1 MATER
6 ETPGARFTAP
16 TAEEAGD
23 RVASCI
29 VPGGRCPK
37 CYERSG
43 TVSEMEFVEANC
55 SGHFANFRCLY
66 CPVCGHSEDL

>member
-1 MATER
+1 MAAKRAT
-6 ETPGARFTAP
+6 TGAQFTAP

-43 TVSEMEFVEANC
+43 TVSEMEFVEPNC
-55 SGHFANFRCLY
+55 SGHFANFRYLS
-66 CPVCGHSEDL
+66 CPVCNHWEDL